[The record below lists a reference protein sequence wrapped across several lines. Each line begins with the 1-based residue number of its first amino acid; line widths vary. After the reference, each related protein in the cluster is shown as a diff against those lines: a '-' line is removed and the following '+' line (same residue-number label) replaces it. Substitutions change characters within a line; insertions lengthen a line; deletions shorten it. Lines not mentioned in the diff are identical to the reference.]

1 MKRHLRTTLTAAT
14 AVALTAALAAPA
26 LAAPPTG
33 GHDATRRAVRAAV
46 AEGVPGVTVTVRDRD
61 GGTWGTTAGVG
72 DLRTGEPRSKRDH
85 YRIGSAS
92 KTFIA
97 TVVLQLEAE
106 GELSLDDTVEKWLPG
121 VVRGGDH
128 DGRGITIRQLLNL
141 TSGVHDLLADET
153 FQRTYMLKE
162 GFFRHRF
169 DRKTPR
175 ELVAMAL
182 SNQRDF
188 EPGTSWKYSNTNYI
202 LAAMVIEKITGHPY
216 GDAVEQRVIE
226 PLNLTAT
233 SVPRNR
239 ITVPQPSSRA
249 YGKLARTT
257 SGPTYDVTEFRPSF
271 AYSGE
276 IISDSADLN
285 TFFRALLRGEVLPPR
300 QLKEMKRTVPTTKEN
315 EGYGLGLR
323 SWELTCGTTVWG
335 HGGDI
340 HGSSS
345 MAVTTGDGRHSLA
358 VNFNGDWS
366 GETKAVVEAEYCGD
380 R

>member
-26 LAAPPTG
+26 LATPSNG
-33 GHDATRRAVRAAV
+33 GHDATRRAARAAV
-46 AEGVPGVTVTVRDRD
+46 AEGVPGVTVTVRERR
-61 GGTWGTTAGVG
+61 GGTWATTAGVG
-72 DLRTGEPRSKRDH
+72 DLRTGEPRSTGDH

-97 TVVLQLEAE
+97 TVILQLEAE

-141 TSGVHDLLADET
+141 TSGVYDLLADKT

-182 SNQRDF
+182 TNTRDF
-188 EPGTSWKYSNTNYI
+188 EPGESWKYSNTNYI
-202 LAAMVIEKITGHPY
+202 LAAMVIEKITGRPY
-216 GDAVEQRVIE
+216 GDAVEQRIIE
-226 PLNLTAT
+226 PLKLTAT
-233 SVPRNR
+233 SVPRTR

-285 TFFRALLRGEVLPPR
+285 TFISALLRGEVLGPR
-300 QLKEMKRTVPTTKEN
+300 QLKEMKTTVPTTKEK

-323 SWELTCGTTVWG
+323 SYELTCGTTVWG

-358 VNFNGDWS
+358 VNFNGDWA
-366 GETKAVVEAEYCGD
+366 GETKDVVEAEYCGD

>member
-1 MKRHLRTTLTAAT
+1 MAIRTRTISTAAT

-26 LAAPPTG
+26 LAAPSTG
-33 GHDATRRAVRAAV
+33 GHDATRQAVRAAV
-46 AEGVPGVTVTVRDRD
+46 AEGVPGVTVTVRERD
-61 GGTWGTTAGVG
+61 GGTWATTAGVG
-72 DLRTGEPRSKRDH
+72 DLRTGEPRSTQDH

-97 TVVLQLEAE
+97 TVILQLEAE
-106 GELSLDDTVEKWLPG
+106 GELSLDDKVEKWLPG
-121 VVRGGDH
+121 LVRGNGH
-128 DGRGITIRQLLNL
+128 DGRKITLRQLLNL
-141 TSGVHDLLADET
+141 TSGVYDLLADET

-182 SNQRDF
+182 TNQRDF
-188 EPGTSWKYSNTNYI
+188 KPGTSWKYSNTSYI

-216 GDAVEQRVIE
+216 GDAVEQRIIE
-226 PLNLTAT
+226 PLQLTAT
-233 SVPRNR
+233 SVPRTR

-249 YGKLARTT
+249 YGKLAKTAT
-257 SGPTYDVTEFRPSF
+257 GPTYDVTEFRPSF

-285 TFFRALLRGEVLPPR
+285 TFFSALLRGEVLQPR
-300 QLKEMKRTVPTTKEN
+300 QLEEMKRTGPTTKEN

-323 SWELTCGTTVWG
+323 SWKLTCGTTVWG

-345 MAVTTGDGRHSLA
+345 MAVTTSDGRHSLA
-358 VNFNGDWS
+358 VNFNGDWA
-366 GETKAVVEAEYCGD
+366 GETKAVVEAEFCGD
-380 R
+380 G

>member
-46 AEGVPGVTVTVRDRD
+46 AEGVPGVTVTVGERD

-97 TVVLQLEAE
+97 TVVLQLVAE

>member
-1 MKRHLRTTLTAAT
+1 M
-14 AVALTAALAAPA
+14 
-26 LAAPPTG
+26 
-33 GHDATRRAVRAAV
+33 
-46 AEGVPGVTVTVRDRD
+46 
-61 GGTWGTTAGVG
+61 
-72 DLRTGEPRSKRDH
+72 
-85 YRIGSAS
+85 
-92 KTFIA
+92 
-97 TVVLQLEAE
+97 AE

-300 QLKEMKRTVPTTKEN
+300 QLKEMKRTVPPTKEN

>member
-1 MKRHLRTTLTAAT
+1 MTIRARTILTAVTAT
-14 AVALTAALAAPA
+14 ALSVALAGPA

-46 AEGVPGVTVTVRDRD
+46 AEGVPGVTVTVGEQD
-61 GGTWGTTAGVG
+61 GGTWAATAGVG
-72 DLRTGEPRSKRDH
+72 DLRTGEPRSTRDH

-121 VVRGGDH
+121 VVHGNGH
-128 DGRGITIRQLLNL
+128 DGSRITIRQLLNL
-141 TSGVHDLLADET
+141 TSGVYDLLADKT
-153 FQRTYMLKE
+153 FQQTYMLKE

-169 DRKTPR
+169 DRRTPR

-182 SNQRDF
+182 ANQRDF
-188 EPGTSWKYSNTNYI
+188 KPGTSWKYSNTNYI

-257 SGPTYDVTEFRPSF
+257 TGPTYDVTKFRPSF

-285 TFFRALLRGEVLPPR
+285 TFFSALLRGEVLPPR
-300 QLKEMKRTVPTTKEN
+300 QLQEMKTTAPTTKEK

-323 SWELTCGTTVWG
+323 SYELTCGTTVWG

-340 HGSSS
+340 HGSST
-345 MAVTTGDGRHSLA
+345 MAVTTGDGRHSMA
-358 VNFNGDWS
+358 VNFNGDWA